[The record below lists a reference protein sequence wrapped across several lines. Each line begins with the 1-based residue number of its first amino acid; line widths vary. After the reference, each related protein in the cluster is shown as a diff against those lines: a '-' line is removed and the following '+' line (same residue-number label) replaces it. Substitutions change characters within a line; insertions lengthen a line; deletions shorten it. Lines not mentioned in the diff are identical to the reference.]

1 MESDKESI
9 SKRTFGPVYILL
21 TSKDL
26 IEMGSLSL
34 PSNSLKVLIN
44 FK

>member
-21 TSKDL
+21 TSK
-26 IEMGSLSL
+26 EMGSLSL